1 MPSTALLILGNL
13 TLAAILTGL
22 IWTIQLV
29 HYPGFLKVG
38 AEGFLVYQ
46 QAHMRTISYLV
57 IPLMLS
63 ELTLGALLQWAHWKD
78 PIHRTVYLA
87 TLNLLLIWLS
97 TWLISSPLHGK
108 LLQNG
113 FDPST
118 IQRLVNTNWIR
129 TVCWSLRTIVLFY
142 LVWKL
147 NQSH

>member
-1 MPSTALLILGNL
+1 MPGTALLILGNL

-63 ELTLGALLQWAHWKD
+63 ELALGVMLQWTHWKD
-78 PIHRTVYLA
+78 PIHGTVYLA
-87 TLNLLLIWLS
+87 TLSLLLIWLS
-97 TWLISSPLHGK
+97 TWFISSPLHGK
-108 LLQNG
+108 LLQIG

-118 IQRLVNTNWIR
+118 IRKLVNTNWIR

-142 LVWKL
+142 LAWSL
-147 NQSH
+147 SQRH